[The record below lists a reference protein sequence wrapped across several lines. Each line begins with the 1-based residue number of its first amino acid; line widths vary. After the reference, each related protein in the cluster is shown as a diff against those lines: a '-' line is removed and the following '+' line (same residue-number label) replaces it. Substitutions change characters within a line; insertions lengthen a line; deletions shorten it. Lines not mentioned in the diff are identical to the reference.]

1 MIHILTVH
9 WKDPRWINIQLDYL
23 EKYIS
28 SDYQVYA
35 FLNNIP
41 NEYESKFYYCNTE
54 NITSHAIKLNIL
66 ADIASFNSTSS
77 DDIIMFID
85 GDAFPVAPL
94 KDYIEQSLADS
105 PLVAIQRKENNGDI
119 QPHPCFCATT
129 VRFWNEI
136 NGDWK
141 EGFQWRDKNNQLVTD
156 VGGNLLQK
164 LMENNYSWK
173 KMLRSNISD
182 IHPLWF
188 GVYDGLIYHHGAGF
202 RAPLSRE
209 DAKIYRK
216 IFNLIVP
223 LSLRD
228 NIKKTKLIKKVR
240 DRIVNSKELMEAAD
254 NIYNKIKTDDNFF
267 KSL

>member
-9 WKDPRWINIQLDYL
+9 WKDPKWINIQLDYL
-23 EKYIS
+23 TKYIS

-35 FLNNIP
+35 FLNEIP
-41 NEYESKFYYCNTE
+41 NKYESKFYYSNTE

-66 ADIASFNSTSS
+66 ADMASFNSTSK
-77 DDIIMFID
+77 DDIIIFID

-94 KDYIEQSLADS
+94 MGYIEKKLAQS

-129 VRFWNEI
+129 VNFWNEI
-136 NGDWK
+136 KGDWK
-141 EGFQWRDKNNQLVTD
+141 QGYQWKDKNGELVTD

-164 LMENNYSWK
+164 LESNKYCWEK
-173 KMLRSNISD
+173 ILRSNRND

-188 GVYDGLIYHHGAGF
+188 GVYNDLIYHHGAGF
-202 RAPLSRE
+202 RSPLSRE

-216 IFNLIVP
+216 LFNMTVP
-223 LSLRD
+223 RSLREKL
-228 NIKKTKLIKKVR
+228 KKTKIIQQVR
-240 DRIVNSKELMEAAD
+240 DKVINSKELIEIEER
-254 NIYNKIKTDDNFF
+254 IYEQIKTDYDFY